1 MTQHILFY
9 SDDHGLG
16 GVAHYNHS
24 ILCGLA
30 QKGYHVYSVQTQ
42 KNNPLIEQQQQ
53 LGINHFWLS
62 YDTHKNFEL
71 TLQETEEPEKIFS
84 RVKPDLIIFSDSWP
98 LANFAP
104 KKVADHLGIPYI
116 VVVGFVAPYTAAT
129 SPVSFDELEHLYQEA
144 KTVIAVSQENLRVLH
159 EWFRLP
165 RNKGEVIYYGRPIE
179 YFKPPSAQNRDRLR
193 QELQIPPE
201 AVVCFTAARLDQF
214 KGWNYQLQAI
224 AQLKHSPQWENLYF
238 VWAGTGELESPIKNA
253 LEQLQ
258 VTHHV
263 KAIGRR
269 WDIPDLLDMADIFVL
284 PSDYEGM
291 PLAVME
297 AMAKRL
303 PIIASA
309 VSGIPEELGK
319 TGKLLPDP
327 KTDAPGTVQEL
338 VNTLQ
343 QWAENPLLRKEIGL
357 QCYHRACELFRE
369 DRMIDETVQTIQRVL
384 MNKKDYI
391 SPGLK
396 TVNLERYFP
405 NRVMGNTD
413 NCSWPY
419 LRREIPH
426 NWYVDKRQP
435 VIGFL
440 NPDEAHILY
449 NSALKFKGK
458 KGLEIGCWLGWS
470 ACHIASA
477 GVELDVVDPLLSR
490 PEIYESVT
498 QSLAAAGVRDR
509 INLLP
514 GYSPQQVEELGAKQQ
529 QKWSLIFIDGNH
541 EGDGPLQDAI
551 ACEKLAAE
559 DALILFHDLASPD
572 VARGLDYF
580 KQKGWNTLVYQTMQ
594 IMAVAWRGKV
604 QPVYHKPD
612 PKINWPLPTHL
623 QGYAVSGITT
633 ETTDTTEFQEI
644 LAAVR
649 PYTLL
654 SEARLFSLYSR
665 AKHICQA
672 DIPGNFVECGAYK
685 GGSTALLAAVI
696 KRYSSRSRLLY
707 AFDTFTGM
715 PDPTAVDRHE
725 GIPANL
731 TGLGAG
737 TLQAPL
743 DENLEVICRT
753 LGVSQLVVPVPGLFE
768 QTLPEYE
775 STIGAVAFLH
785 ADADWYESTLTIFNT
800 LYNRIVPKGIIQI
813 DDYGFWEGCKQA
825 INDFQTAG
833 GMTFPLQI
841 IDETG
846 VWFCKEDVRELSA
859 KPLNPLDPESYYHQ
873 IPEPKKKGAVSSS
886 PQIEAEIIHRLQ
898 QLGIQ
903 VEDYEIDISE
913 YERYFQSG
921 NYLQEFSEYY
931 AFNRVEKS
939 LEHYVAAK
947 LLQLSNR
954 DIYIDIGSEKSPVP
968 EIYRRLFGLQTYRQD
983 LSYPPGINGDRIGGN
998 AAQMPV
1004 PDSFAT
1010 KMALHCAFEHF
1021 EGDADI
1027 GFVREVARVLKPGG
1041 AVCILP
1047 LYLAKDYAI
1056 QTDPVTAIST
1066 GGVNFELDA
1075 VIYCASGW
1083 QNRHGRF
1090 YDPEHLVQRICQNLN
1105 GLTLKIYR
1113 IKNAQGVDSSC
1124 YLRFAAVLEKPPV
1137 KQVLNLP
1144 SFAPE
1149 TQTHSLSKSSDK
1161 KVLIFFPHNPY
1172 PPKTG
1177 AHQRCMEMVNALKGL
1192 GYEITLFSSTLFSDI
1207 PWDIKSI
1214 QGLEENMGIQVEVYP
1229 GTEGDRQYS
1238 NEISNRNP
1246 GQFNADYYTPP
1257 GLRERFRQRFQ
1268 ALKPQIVLV
1277 NYSLWGRLVQGDEFK
1292 SAVRIIDAIDL
1303 FTLNLQMGQ
1312 AFRRYLHQNP
1322 LVPKQ
1327 IDAQVLREDFYS
1339 QLQLKALPE
1348 EYAIFDLYD
1357 YTLAI
1362 SSQEAESIQQNTQQ
1376 TQVEYVPMTF
1386 ETETLPNT
1394 YAGFPLLAIG
1404 NNPFNVQGYLYF
1416 AAKVLP
1422 IVRQQSPDFTLKVLG
1437 KGCKNLAPVPGIDLV
1452 GFIEEIKPLYAE
1464 SRFAICPL
1472 IGGTGQQVKIVEAM
1486 AYGVPVIA
1494 LENVAKS
1501 SPIEHGVNGL
1511 IAKNA
1516 EEFAKYTLELWRN
1529 PERCRELGQAA
1540 RQTIAHQFSPQIL
1553 AERMKELT
1561 HRRPVELSTQK
1572 ITSIIDGVF
1581 YQINN
1586 TGIARVWTSLL
1597 QEWVKT
1603 GFAKQLL
1610 FLDRAGTAP
1619 RIPGIKYLCIQGYDY
1634 NNTEADRR
1642 LLQDICD
1649 EESADIFISTYYTT
1663 PLSTPSVFMAYDMI
1677 PERYPTA
1684 LNSPMWR
1691 EKHHG
1696 IRHGS
1701 AYITISEQ
1709 TARDLVKFFPEIPGD
1724 RVTVA
1729 HCGIHPEF
1737 APTPPGEIN
1746 SFKSKYN
1753 ISKPYFLWIGSR
1765 SNINSYK
1772 NAILFFQAFAKLPS
1786 RREFQILCVGG
1797 IATLE
1802 AEFQPYVIDTQI
1814 HLLHLSDRE
1823 LRLAYSG
1830 AVALIYP
1837 SKYEGFGLPILEAMA
1852 CGCPVITCPNGAIP
1866 EVAGQSVIY
1875 VNDNDID
1882 GLVNAMQEIQKPQV
1896 RNPLIA
1902 AGFQRT
1908 NQFSWAK
1915 MAEIV
1920 RSTLIATAQNP
1931 PKRAI
1936 ATPISP
1942 TPVEPPT
1949 LTDLQ
1954 QTRQQL
1960 AQQWLNTPEEQLQ
1973 FAYLGQLG
1981 TAHKALLESGV
1992 KHHPITPSEQA
2003 LIRKL
2008 SVGIAQG
2015 FDAPTALQSFIAATL
2030 YCYPHHLPIPYKN
2043 APIPKWFA
2051 QDYLKFMFASPT
2063 LFHETGE
2070 VEQYYRYF
2078 QGWLEYVHQKIFSNP
2093 DSALWQSVAEFFTQG
2108 NANFAPLYF
2117 TLANLKSVYSQRGEI
2132 IELALKNRGFEVDYV
2147 FPTRSPNRPKIR
2159 LGILRDH
2166 FNPATET
2173 FATLPVFEHLDR
2185 DRFEIVLYAS
2195 WANGSQ
2201 LEWYCQS
2208 RADRLVKL
2216 PENLLAQVQTL
2227 RNEDLDIL
2235 FIGTNI
2241 TELNKPLTALAQHR
2255 LARVQVTSIASPVTT
2270 GIRNIDYYIAG
2281 NLTAP
2286 TTTSSEQ
2293 YREKLVNIEG
2303 SGLCFRFPLP
2313 EPASTVNP
2321 TRASWGATEETLV
2334 FMSGANFYKILPEL
2348 TETWAKIL
2356 AAVPHSILVLYPF
2369 GPACNSS
2376 YPALPFLE
2384 RIHRI
2389 FANHGVDKRRLIL
2402 INTLPSPADIKE
2414 CVKLADVYLD
2424 SYPYSGATSLLDP
2437 LQLGIPAIAWE
2448 GSSLRSRQA
2457 SALLREIHLAD
2468 LIAQD
2473 EPGYIQLAIKL
2484 ATNPQLRHH
2493 YRQQIQQ
2500 KMQQNPPFLDSAVY
2514 GQKMGN
2520 LFEQLFQKGQTS
2532 GAMASAISTP
2542 TPATPVSVSQEFLN
2556 RLIGCANLYYI
2567 DPSDES
2573 IHRELLQL
2581 RREFAELWLQIP
2593 SDRLRECYTYELGK
2607 AHQSVLNSG
2616 IQNEPLPAT
2625 EQTFVQELMDKLTSG
2640 LNAPLGMN
2648 AVLALL
2654 LYQQRDRLPLSSQ
2667 TLPDWVNV

>member
-1 MTQHILFY
+1 MKETQPLVSI
-9 SDDHGLG
+9 GMP
-16 GVAHYNHS
+16 VYNGDRYLRLALDS
-24 ILCGLA
+24 LLA
-30 QKGYHVYSVQTQ
+30 QDYH
-42 KNNPLIEQQQQ
+42 
-53 LGINHFWLS
+53 
-62 YDTHKNFEL
+62 NFEL
-71 TLQETEEPEKIFS
+71 IISDNASTDSTPEICYEYAAQNSRIRYLKNPKNIGSIQNFNQVFKQSEGKYFMWAAHDDLWEKTYLKKAVNQLEETPNAVLCCCDVVFIDDQGSVIQEWTANPKKQNRETLGMNVVQRSHQLIAKAGWYTIYSLIRKEALIKTNLFLEEYGPDVLILQELNLLGEFVKIKEPLFFYRLHDHQDQTEKYHS
-84 RVKPDLIIFSDSWP
+84 QKQQG
-98 LANFAP
+98 
-104 KKVADHLGIPYI
+104 K
-116 VVVGFVAPYTAAT
+116 APYSNLVRNLLKTIWN
-129 SPVSFDELEHLYQEA
+129 SQLE
-144 KTVIAVSQENLRVLH
+144 
-159 EWFRLP
+159 
-165 RNKGEVIYYGRPIE
+165 
-179 YFKPPSAQNRDRLR
+179 
-193 QELQIPPE
+193 E
-201 AVVCFTAARLDQF
+201 AVKQEIKIDFIETLCFQ
-214 KGWNYQLQAI
+214 N
-224 AQLKHSPQWENLYF
+224 
-238 VWAGTGELESPIKNA
+238 
-253 LEQLQ
+253 
-258 VTHHV
+258 
-263 KAIGRR
+263 
-269 WDIPDLLDMADIFVL
+269 PDLLHL
-284 PSDYEGM
+284 
-291 PLAVME
+291 
-297 AMAKRL
+297 
-303 PIIASA
+303 IA
-309 VSGIPEELGK
+309 EEQSF
-319 TGKLLPDP
+319 
-327 KTDAPGTVQEL
+327 A
-338 VNTLQ
+338 
-343 QWAENPLLRKEIGL
+343 I
-357 QCYHRACELFRE
+357 H
-369 DRMIDETVQTIQRVL
+369 
-384 MNKKDYI
+384 
-391 SPGLK
+391 S
-396 TVNLERYFP
+396 
-405 NRVMGNTD
+405 
-413 NCSWPY
+413 
-419 LRREIPH
+419 
-426 NWYVDKRQP
+426 
-435 VIGFL
+435 
-440 NPDEAHILY
+440 
-449 NSALKFKGK
+449 
-458 KGLEIGCWLGWS
+458 
-470 ACHIASA
+470 
-477 GVELDVVDPLLSR
+477 
-490 PEIYESVT
+490 SVT
-498 QSLAAAGVRDR
+498 SEQLK
-509 INLLP
+509 
-514 GYSPQQVEELGAKQQ
+514 E
-529 QKWSLIFIDGNH
+529 F
-541 EGDGPLQDAI
+541 
-551 ACEKLAAE
+551 
-559 DALILFHDLASPD
+559 
-572 VARGLDYF
+572 
-580 KQKGWNTLVYQTMQ
+580 
-594 IMAVAWRGKV
+594 MA
-604 QPVYHKPD
+604 
-612 PKINWPLPTHL
+612 
-623 QGYAVSGITT
+623 
-633 ETTDTTEFQEI
+633 
-644 LAAVR
+644 
-649 PYTLL
+649 TLL
-654 SEARLFSLYSR
+654 DLETPLTQDRTGSVLQTQAKKR
-665 AKHICQA
+665 AIVAYHNHVYPPRYASDRRCLSVIQA
-672 DIPGNFVECGAYK
+672 
-685 GGSTALLAAVI
+685 
-696 KRYSSRSRLLY
+696 
-707 AFDTFTGM
+707 
-715 PDPTAVDRHE
+715 
-725 GIPANL
+725 
-731 TGLGAG
+731 
-737 TLQAPL
+737 
-743 DENLEVICRT
+743 
-753 LGVSQLVVPVPGLFE
+753 
-768 QTLPEYE
+768 
-775 STIGAVAFLH
+775 
-785 ADADWYESTLTIFNT
+785 
-800 LYNRIVPKGIIQI
+800 
-813 DDYGFWEGCKQA
+813 
-825 INDFQTAG
+825 
-833 GMTFPLQI
+833 
-841 IDETG
+841 
-846 VWFCKEDVRELSA
+846 
-859 KPLNPLDPESYYHQ
+859 
-873 IPEPKKKGAVSSS
+873 
-886 PQIEAEIIHRLQ
+886 LQ
-898 QLGIQ
+898 QL
-903 VEDYEIDISE
+903 E
-913 YERYFQSG
+913 YD
-921 NYLQEFSEYY
+921 
-931 AFNRVEKS
+931 V
-939 LEHYVAAK
+939 
-947 LLQLSNR
+947 
-954 DIYIDIGSEKSPVP
+954 
-968 EIYRRLFGLQTYRQD
+968 
-983 LSYPPGINGDRIGGN
+983 
-998 AAQMPV
+998 
-1004 PDSFAT
+1004 
-1010 KMALHCAFEHF
+1010 
-1021 EGDADI
+1021 
-1027 GFVREVARVLKPGG
+1027 
-1041 AVCILP
+1041 
-1047 LYLAKDYAI
+1047 
-1056 QTDPVTAIST
+1056 
-1066 GGVNFELDA
+1066 
-1075 VIYCASGW
+1075 
-1083 QNRHGRF
+1083 
-1090 YDPEHLVQRICQNLN
+1090 
-1105 GLTLKIYR
+1105 
-1113 IKNAQGVDSSC
+1113 
-1124 YLRFAAVLEKPPV
+1124 
-1137 KQVLNLP
+1137 
-1144 SFAPE
+1144 
-1149 TQTHSLSKSSDK
+1149 
-1161 KVLIFFPHNPY
+1161 
-1172 PPKTG
+1172 
-1177 AHQRCMEMVNALKGL
+1177 
-1192 GYEITLFSSTLFSDI
+1192 TLFSSNLFSNI
-1207 PWDIKSI
+1207 PWEEQSINRIEQELGIK
-1214 QGLEENMGIQVEVYP
+1214 VEIHYV
-1229 GTEGDRQYS
+1229 TASDRQFVEEEFKKAGGRQWWNMYS
-1238 NEISNRNP
+1238 
-1246 GQFNADYYTPP
+1246 P
-1257 GLRERFRQRFQ
+1257 GLREQFRQLFTR
-1268 ALKPQIVLV
+1268 LHPDLVLI
-1277 NYSLWGRLVQGDEFK
+1277 NYAFWGELAIGDEFK
-1292 SAVRIIDAIDL
+1292 SAVRVIDTLDL
-1303 FTLNLQMGQ
+1303 LSLNQKM
-1312 AFRRYLHQNP
+1312 AA
-1322 LVPKQ
+1322 LVSGFINQWPIEPECLNENFFDK
-1327 IDAQVLREDFYS
+1327 YS
-1339 QLQLKALPE
+1339 LTVDPE
-1348 EYAIFDLYD
+1348 EYKLYD
-1357 YTLAI
+1357 CYDFTLAI
-1362 SSQEAESIQQNTQQ
+1362 NAKEETLIQQNTNS
-1376 TQVEYVPMTF
+1376 TKILH
-1386 ETETLPNT
+1386 LPFAFPVKPLKNT
-1394 YAGFPLLAIG
+1394 YSNNPIFVIG
-1404 NNPFNVQGYLYF
+1404 PNPFNYQAYIYF
-1416 AAKVLP
+1416 ASKVLP
-1422 IVRQQSPDFTLKVLG
+1422 KILAQIPEFVLNVVG
-1437 KGCKNLAPVPGIDLV
+1437 DGCRILAPTPGIQLLGFVPDL
-1452 GFIEEIKPLYAE
+1452 ERLYQE
-1464 SRFAICPL
+1464 SRFAICPM
-1472 IGGTGQQVKIVEAM
+1472 IGGTGQQLKVLEAM
-1486 AYGVPVIA
+1486 AHGLPVIA
-1494 LENVAKS
+1494 LENVAERC
-1501 SPIEHGVNGL
+1501 PIEHQINGL
-1511 IAKNA
+1511 VAKNA
-1516 EEFAKYTLELWRN
+1516 DEFAQYTIELFRN
-1529 PERCRELGQAA
+1529 QTQCRFLGKAA
-1540 RQTIAHQFSPQIL
+1540 HQTISDNFSENL
-1553 AERMKELT
+1553 LVERMKEIT

-1649 EESADIFISTYYTT
+1649 EENADIFISTYYTT
-1663 PLSTPSVFMAYDMI
+1663 PLTTPSVFMAYDMI

-1753 ISKPYFLWIGSR
+1753 ISKPYFLWVGSR

-1802 AEFQPYVIDTQI
+1802 AEFQPYVNDTQI

-1920 RSTLIATAQNP
+1920 SSTLIATAQNP

-1942 TPVEPPT
+1942 TPVEPET

-1954 QTRQQL
+1954 QSRQQL
-1960 AQQWLNTPEEQLQ
+1960 AQQWLNTPAEQLQ
-1973 FAYLGQLG
+1973 SAYLGELG
-1981 TAHKALLESGV
+1981 KAHKTLLDTDI
-1992 KHHPITPSEQA
+1992 KHHAITPSEQA

-2070 VEQYYRYF
+2070 VEQYYRHF
-2078 QGWLEYVHQKIFSNP
+2078 QGWLEYVHQKIFSNL

-2132 IELALKNRGFEVDYV
+2132 IEWALKNRGFEVDYV
-2147 FPTRSPNRPKIR
+2147 FPTPSPNRPKIR

-2216 PENLLAQVQTL
+2216 PENLSAQVQTL

-2293 YREKLVNIEG
+2293 YREKLINIEG

-2321 TRASWGATEETLV
+2321 TRASWGATEQTVV

-2348 TETWAKIL
+2348 TETWAKII

-2369 GPACNSS
+2369 GPAWNSS

-2389 FANHGVDKRRLIL
+2389 FANHGVDKRRLVL

-2500 KMQQNPPFLDSAVY
+2500 KMQQNPPFLDSAAY

-2520 LFEQLFQKGQTS
+2520 LFEQLFQEGQTS
-2532 GAMASAISTP
+2532 AAMASGTP
-2542 TPATPVSVSQEFLN
+2542 TQSPPKPLSISQEFLN

>member
-30 QKGYHVYSVQTQ
+30 QKGDHVNSVQTQ

-53 LGINHFWLS
+53 LGIHHIWLS

-71 TLQETEEPEKIFS
+71 TLQETEEPEQIFS
-84 RVKPDLIIFSDSWP
+84 RVQPDLIIFSDSWP
-98 LANFAP
+98 LANFAA
-104 KKVADHLGIPYI
+104 KKVANRLGIPYI
-116 VVVGFVAPYTAAT
+116 VVVGFVAPYPAAT
-129 SPVSFDELEHLYQEA
+129 SPVSFDELERLYQDA

-159 EWFRLP
+159 ECFRLP
-165 RNKGEVIYYGRPIE
+165 KNKGEVIYYGRPIQ
-179 YFKPPSAQNRDRLR
+179 YFQPPLAENRDRLR
-193 QELQIPPE
+193 QELQIPSE

-238 VWAGTGELESPIKNA
+238 VWAGTGELESPIKTA
-253 LEQLQ
+253 LAQLQ
-258 VTHHV
+258 VTDHV

-269 WDIPDLLDMADIFVL
+269 WDIPELLDMADMFVL
-284 PSDYEGM
+284 PSEYEGM

-303 PIIASA
+303 PVIASA
-309 VSGIPEELGK
+309 VSGIPEELGN

-327 KTDAPGTVQEL
+327 KTDAQGTVQGL
-338 VNTLQ
+338 VTTLH
-343 QWAENPLLRKEIGL
+343 QWAENPQLRKEIGL
-357 QCYHRACELFRE
+357 QCYQRACELFRE
-369 DRMIDETVQTIQRVL
+369 ERMIDETVQTIQRIF

-396 TVNLERYFP
+396 LVNLESCFP
-405 NRVMGNTD
+405 NRVVGNTED
-413 NCSWPY
+413 CSWPY

-440 NPDEAHILY
+440 NADEAHILY
-449 NSALKFKGK
+449 NSALQFQGK

-470 ACHIASA
+470 ACHIATA

-498 QSLAAAGVRDR
+498 QSLTAAGVRDR
-509 INLLP
+509 INLVP

-551 ACEKLAAE
+551 ACEKLAAD

-572 VARGLDYF
+572 VAKGLDYF
-580 KQKGWNTLVYQTMQ
+580 KQQGWNTLVYQTMQ

-604 QPVYHKPD
+604 QPVYHQPD
-612 PKINWPLPTHL
+612 PQINWPFPRHL

-633 ETTDTTEFQEI
+633 ETTENQEFQEI

-665 AKHICQA
+665 AKQICQA

-715 PDPTAVDRHE
+715 PDPTAVDRHD

-753 LGVSQLVVPVPGLFE
+753 LGVSELVVPVAGLFE

-800 LYNRIVPKGIIQI
+800 LYNRVVPQGMIQI

-825 INDFQTAG
+825 IQDFQTAR
-833 GMTFPLQI
+833 GMSFPLQT
-841 IDETG
+841 IDDTG
-846 VWFCKEDVRELSA
+846 VWFCKQDVRELSA
-859 KPLNPLDPESYYHQ
+859 KPLNPLDPESCYHQ
-873 IPEPKKKGAVSSS
+873 LPEPKRKGPVSSS
-886 PQIEAEIIHRLQ
+886 PQIEAEIVQRLQ
-898 QLGIQ
+898 QLGIT
-903 VEDYEIDISE
+903 VEDYEIDVSE
-913 YERYFQSG
+913 YQRYVQAG
-921 NYLQEFSEYY
+921 KYLDEFAEYY

-947 LLQLSNR
+947 LLHPSSR
-954 DIYIDIGSEKSPVP
+954 DIYIDIGSEQSPVP

-1041 AVCILP
+1041 SVCILP
-1047 LYLAKDYAI
+1047 LYLAQDYAI
-1056 QTDPVTAIST
+1056 QTDPVTALST
-1066 GGVNFELDA
+1066 GGVNFEPDA

-1113 IKNAQGVDSSC
+1113 ITNAQAVDSSC

-1137 KQVLNLP
+1137 QQAVNLS

-1149 TQTHSLSKSSDK
+1149 TQGEGLSQSSDK
-1161 KVLIFFPHNPY
+1161 KALIFFPHNPY

-1192 GYEITLFSSTLFSDI
+1192 GYEITLFSSTLFSDT
-1207 PWDIKSI
+1207 PWDMKSI

-1229 GTEGDRQYS
+1229 GTEGDRDYS
-1238 NEISNRNP
+1238 NAISNRNP

-1268 ALKPQIVLV
+1268 ALNPQIVLV
-1277 NYSLWGRLVQGDEFK
+1277 NYSLWGSLVQGDEFK
-1292 SAVRIIDAIDL
+1292 SAVRILDAIDL
-1303 FTLNLQMGQ
+1303 FTLNLQMRQ
-1312 AFRRYLHQNP
+1312 ALGRYLHQNP
-1322 LVPKQ
+1322 LVPEQ
-1327 IDAQVLREDFYS
+1327 IDAQVLREDFYR

-1348 EYAIFDLYD
+1348 EYALFDLYD

-1362 SSQEAESIQQNTQQ
+1362 SSQEAQTIQQNTQR

-1386 ETETLPNT
+1386 ETEPLPNT
-1394 YAGFPLLAIG
+1394 YSGFPLFAIG

-1416 AAKVLP
+1416 AAKILP
-1422 IVRQQSPDFTLKVLG
+1422 LVRQQSPDFTLKVLG
-1437 KGCKNLAPVPGIDLV
+1437 KGCQNLAPVPGIDLV
-1452 GFIEEIKPLYAE
+1452 GFVEEIKPLYAE

-1516 EEFAKYTLELWRN
+1516 EEFANYTLELWRN

-1540 RQTIAHQFSPQIL
+1540 RQTIADQFSRPIL
-1553 AERMKELT
+1553 AERMKEIT
-1561 HRRPVELSTQK
+1561 HRSPALPTKK
-1572 ITSIIDGVF
+1572 ITTIIDGIF

-1586 TGIARVWTSLL
+1586 TGIARVWISLL

-1619 RIPGIKYLCIQGYDY
+1619 RVPGIKYLCIPSYDY

-1642 LLQDICD
+1642 LLQEICD

-1663 PLSTPSVFMAYDMI
+1663 PLTTPSVFMAYDMI
-1677 PERYPTA
+1677 PERYSTN

-1696 IRHGS
+1696 IRQGS

-1709 TARDLVKFFPEIPGD
+1709 TARDLVEFFPEIPRD

-1729 HCGIHPEF
+1729 PCGIQPEF
-1737 APTPPGEIN
+1737 RPTTPAEITA
-1746 SFKSKYN
+1746 FQAKYRL
-1753 ISKPYFLWIGSR
+1753 SKPYFLWVGSR
-1765 SNINSYK
+1765 TNLNQYK
-1772 NAILFFQAFAKLPS
+1772 NAILFFQAFAQLPN
-1786 RREFQILCVGG
+1786 RQAFDILCVGG
-1797 IATLE
+1797 EAQLE
-1802 AEFQPYVIDTQI
+1802 PEFQPYVTDTTV
-1814 HLLHLSDRE
+1814 HLVKLSDSE

-1830 AVALIYP
+1830 STALIYT
-1837 SKYEGFGLPILEAMA
+1837 SKYEGFGLPVLEAMA

-1866 EVAGQSVIY
+1866 EVAGQAVMY
-1875 VNDNDID
+1875 VQDQDIS
-1882 GLVNAMQEIQKPQV
+1882 GLVNAMQEIQKPEV

-1902 AGFQRT
+1902 AGLQRPG
-1908 NQFSWAK
+1908 QFSWQK

-1920 RSTLIATAQNP
+1920 RSTLVETAQNP
-1931 PKRAI
+1931 RKAAI
-1936 ATPISP
+1936 ASP
-1942 TPVEPPT
+1942 ASLTPVEPAT
-1949 LTDLQ
+1949 LTHLQ

-1973 FAYLGQLG
+1973 SAYLGELG
-1981 TAHKALLESGV
+1981 TAHKALLNSGI
-1992 KHHPITPSEQA
+1992 KHQAITPDEQA
-2003 LIRKL
+2003 LIRQL
-2008 SVGIAQG
+2008 SGGIVWG
-2015 FDAPTALQSFIAATL
+2015 LDAPNALQSLIAATL
-2030 YCYPHHLPIPYKN
+2030 YCYPHQLQIPYTN

-2051 QDYLKFMFASPT
+2051 QDYLQFMFVRPV
-2063 LFHETGE
+2063 LFHEPGE

-2078 QGWLEYVHQKIFSNP
+2078 QGWIEYVHQKIFSNP
-2093 DSALWQSVAEFFTQG
+2093 DSPLWQSVAEFFTQG

-2117 TLANLKSVYSQRGEI
+2117 SRGNPKSLYVQRAEI
-2132 IELALKNRGFEVDYV
+2132 IEFALKNRGFQVDYV
-2147 FPTRSPNRPKIR
+2147 FPPRSANRPKIR

-2173 FATLPVFEHLDR
+2173 LATLPVFEHLDR
-2185 DRFEIVLYAS
+2185 QRFEIVLYAS
-2195 WANGSQ
+2195 WVNGGQ

-2216 PENLLAQVQTL
+2216 PENLSEQVQTL
-2227 RNEDLDIL
+2227 RNDDLDIL

-2293 YREKLVNIEG
+2293 YREQLVNIEG
-2303 SGLCFRFPLP
+2303 SGLCFPFPLS

-2321 TRASWGATEETLV
+2321 TRASWGATEQTVL
-2334 FMSGANFYKILPEL
+2334 FISGANFYKIIPEL

-2356 AAVPHSILVLYPF
+2356 AAVPNSMLVLYPF
-2369 GPACNSS
+2369 GPAWSS
-2376 YPALPFLE
+2376 NYPALPFLQ
-2384 RIHRI
+2384 RIYRI
-2389 FANHGVDKRRLIL
+2389 FAQHGVDKQRLIV

-2448 GSSLRSRQA
+2448 ENSLKSRQA
-2457 SALLREIHLAD
+2457 AALLREIHLAD

-2473 EPGYIQLAIKL
+2473 ESSYIQLATKL

-2500 KMQQNPPFLDSAVY
+2500 QMQQNPPFLDSAAY
-2514 GQKMGN
+2514 SQKMGN
-2520 LFEQLFQKGQTS
+2520 LFEQLLQGGQTS
-2532 GAMASAISTP
+2532 AAMASGTP
-2542 TPATPVSVSQEFLN
+2542 TQSPSQPVSVSQEFLN

-2567 DPSDES
+2567 DPSDQS

-2593 SDRLRECYTYELGK
+2593 RDRLGECYTQELGK

-2616 IQNEPLPAT
+2616 IQNQPLPET
-2625 EQTFVQELMDKLTSG
+2625 EQPFVQELIAKLTPG
-2640 LNAPLGMN
+2640 LDAPLGMN

-2654 LYQQRDRLPLSSQ
+2654 LYQQRDLLPQ
-2667 TLPDWVNV
+2667 FTQPLPDWLNS